1 MSNYDTIQTPKSVR
15 QGMAQRLKSLRK
27 LMGYTQHELAQRSGV
42 SYASVKR
49 FEQTGDISLVHLLK
63 LANVL
68 NRLIEF
74 DTLFKNDDL
83 AEAMQ
88 VIAKRSKT

>member
-1 MSNYDTIQTPKSVR
+1 
-15 QGMAQRLKSLRK
+15 
-27 LMGYTQHELAQRSGV
+27 MGYTQHELAQRSGV

-68 NRLIEF
+68 NRLLEF

-88 VIAKRSKT
+88 VIAKRAKA

>member
-1 MSNYDTIQTPKSVR
+1 M
-15 QGMAQRLKSLRK
+15 KSLRK

-68 NRLIEF
+68 NRLTEF
-74 DTLFKNDDL
+74 DVLFKNDDL
-83 AEAMQ
+83 AEALQ
-88 VIAKRSKT
+88 VIAKRAKA

>member
-1 MSNYDTIQTPKSVR
+1 M
-15 QGMAQRLKSLRK
+15 KSLRK

-68 NRLIEF
+68 NRLTEF
-74 DTLFKNDDL
+74 DVLFKNDDL
-83 AEAMQ
+83 AEAVQ
-88 VIAKRSKT
+88 VIAKRAKA

>member
-1 MSNYDTIQTPKSVR
+1 MSNYDVILTPKTVR
-15 QGMAQRLKSLRK
+15 QGMALRLKTLRK

-49 FEQTGDISLVHLLK
+49 FEQTGEISLVHLLK

-68 NRLIEF
+68 NRLAEF
-74 DTLFKNDDL
+74 DVLFKNDDL

-88 VIAKRSKT
+88 VIAKRS

>member
-1 MSNYDTIQTPKSVR
+1 
-15 QGMAQRLKSLRK
+15 
-27 LMGYTQHELAQRSGV
+27 MGYTQHELAQRSGV

-83 AEAMQ
+83 VEAMQ

>member
-1 MSNYDTIQTPKSVR
+1 
-15 QGMAQRLKSLRK
+15 
-27 LMGYTQHELAQRSGV
+27 MGYTQHELAQRSGV

-74 DTLFKNDDL
+74 DALFKNDDL

-88 VIAKRSKT
+88 VIAKRAKA

>member
-1 MSNYDTIQTPKSVR
+1 MSNYDVILTPKTVR
-15 QGMAQRLKSLRK
+15 KGMALRLKTLRK

-49 FEQTGDISLVHLLK
+49 FEQTGEISLVHLLK

-68 NRLIEF
+68 NRLAEF
-74 DTLFKNDDL
+74 EVLFKNDDL

-88 VIAKRSKT
+88 VIAKRSKK

>member
-1 MSNYDTIQTPKSVR
+1 
-15 QGMAQRLKSLRK
+15 
-27 LMGYTQHELAQRSGV
+27 MGYTQHELAQRSGV

-68 NRLIEF
+68 NRLTEF
-74 DTLFKNDDL
+74 DALFKSDDL
-83 AEAMQ
+83 AEAIQ
-88 VIAKRSKT
+88 VIAKRSKK

>member
-1 MSNYDTIQTPKSVR
+1 MSNYDVILTPKTVR
-15 QGMAQRLKSLRK
+15 QGMALRLKTLRK

-68 NRLIEF
+68 NRLNEF

-88 VIAKRSKT
+88 VIAKRAKA

>member
-1 MSNYDTIQTPKSVR
+1 MSNYDVVITPRTVR
-15 QGMAQRLKSLRK
+15 QGMARRMKSLRK

-88 VIAKRSKT
+88 VIAKRAKA

>member
-1 MSNYDTIQTPKSVR
+1 
-15 QGMAQRLKSLRK
+15 
-27 LMGYTQHELAQRSGV
+27 MGYTQHELAQRSGV

-68 NRLIEF
+68 NRLTEF
-74 DTLFKNDDL
+74 DVLFKNDDL
-83 AEAMQ
+83 AEAVQ
-88 VIAKRSKT
+88 VIAKRAKA

>member
-1 MSNYDTIQTPKSVR
+1 
-15 QGMAQRLKSLRK
+15 
-27 LMGYTQHELAQRSGV
+27 MGYTQHELAQRSGV

-88 VIAKRSKT
+88 VIAKRAKA

>member
-1 MSNYDTIQTPKSVR
+1 
-15 QGMAQRLKSLRK
+15 
-27 LMGYTQHELAQRSGV
+27 MGYTQHELAQRSGV

-88 VIAKRSKT
+88 VIAKRSKP